1 MSGSDGLSGLS
12 VRQKTFTKENVRHID
27 DNGEAHGL
35 LDRSHRKKPGRK
47 PSPRTYQ
54 MHPKLMPKVG
64 EAITLEAEA
73 LGLTQGQF
81 IERMWQVYLGSAKRN
96 DDRNGA

>member
-1 MSGSDGLSGLS
+1 MSVSNRLSGLS
-12 VRQKTFTKENVRHID
+12 ARPKPASAEDVRRID
-27 DNGEAHGL
+27 DIGEAHGF
-35 LDRSHRKKPGRK
+35 LDRTPRKKPGRK

-54 MHPKLMPKVG
+54 MHPKLMPQIG

-73 LGLTQGQF
+73 LGLTQGQL
-81 IERMWQVYLGSAKRN
+81 IERMWQAYLDYAKGN